1 MKFHKANKLRLHWST
16 KIKLKRLQQGG
27 RKSIRKSQWAK
38 FTVNYSMK
46 RFVKNGGGVLKLLSK
61 GKITLA
67 LISNRSVEK

>member
-1 MKFHKANKLRLHWST
+1 MVNKNKAQKAPTRRE
-16 KIKLKRLQQGG
+16 KIHQKVAVG
-27 RKSIRKSQWAK
+27 K

-67 LISNRSVEK
+67 LISNRSVEQK